1 MSMFGS
7 CKCNNIEVRWRT
19 LDFSV
24 VPRACQCDYCMT
36 RGAAY
41 VSKSGTS
48 VEVHIRNESLHKIVK
63 HGSNSAEFHE
73 CAGCGEVVLVTA
85 IIADE
90 MYGALNANRMT
101 NKHGF
106 SEPVQTHFSNQSA
119 EQKRERW
126 HQNWCHPVLITG
138 IP

>member
-1 MSMFGS
+1 MFGS

-24 VPRACQCDYCMT
+24 VPRACQCEYCRA

-48 VEVHIRNESLHKIVK
+48 VEVKIRKESLHKLVEQ
-63 HGSNSAEFHE
+63 GSKSATFHE

-85 IIADE
+85 IIE
-90 MYGALNANRMT
+90 GETYGALNANCMI

-106 SEPVQTHFSNQSA
+106 SEPVQTHFSNQTA
-119 EQKRERW
+119 GQKCERW
-126 HQNWCHPVLITG
+126 RQNWCHPVLIAG
-138 IP
+138 LP